1 MSTKM
6 SVIISRRN
14 KSPRENSSSAVSLR
28 FRSTIN
34 SFLPLKTLEIIRE
47 SCTFGRALIE
57 ETLTRC
63 EPRGSEGVVS

>member
-1 MSTKM
+1 M
-6 SVIISRRN
+6 SRRN
-14 KSPRENSSSAVSLR
+14 RSPRENSSNTVSLR

-34 SFLPLKTLEIIRE
+34 SFLPLKTLEIIHA

-63 EPRGSEGVVS
+63 ELRGSEGVVS

>member
-1 MSTKM
+1 MG
-6 SVIISRRN
+6 VIISRRSE
-14 KSPRENSSSAVSLR
+14 SPRENSSNTVSLR
-28 FRSTIN
+28 FCSTIN
-34 SFLPLKTLEIIRE
+34 SFLSLKTVEIIHA